1 MPTSKTSTM
10 KSQVENLNLDHHC
23 KVLMLKAL
31 NKRPTVALAAKELG
45 ISERTLYRWM
55 DEYKIVQVRIFVVEG
70 NYELKN
76 TF

>member
-1 MPTSKTSTM
+1 MTSPS
-10 KSQVENLNLDHHC
+10 ENLNIDYHN
-23 KVLMLKAL
+23 KRLMIKAL
-31 NKRPTVALAAKELG
+31 NKHPTITLAAKELG

-55 DEYKIVQVRIFVVEG
+55 EEYKIVRVQLFVVEG